1 MLGMALA
8 GSEHLPV
15 ARLALALVGFVVGA
29 AVAGRWLRTA
39 PAGWSRRT
47 TAILGAVAGIV
58 LVMSLLLLRV
68 GVHPADPVGSI
79 ITSILAVA
87 MGVQAATARLVAVKD
102 VTTVVVTST
111 LTALAADSSGGAAGL
126 WRRRAPAVALMLLG
140 AAAGTGLL
148 RWNITPALLL
158 SSVVTA
164 GVAVVG
170 HRATRG

>member
-1 MLGMALA
+1 
-8 GSEHLPV
+8 
-15 ARLALALVGFVVGA
+15 
-29 AVAGRWLRTA
+29 
-39 PAGWSRRT
+39 
-47 TAILGAVAGIV
+47 
-58 LVMSLLLLRV
+58 
-68 GVHPADPVGSI
+68 
-79 ITSILAVA
+79 